1 MVISMKASMY
11 KESHMVKECTF
22 GKMAIYI
29 KENS

>member
-11 KESHMVKECTF
+11 KENHMEKECTF
-22 GKMAIYI
+22 GKMYI